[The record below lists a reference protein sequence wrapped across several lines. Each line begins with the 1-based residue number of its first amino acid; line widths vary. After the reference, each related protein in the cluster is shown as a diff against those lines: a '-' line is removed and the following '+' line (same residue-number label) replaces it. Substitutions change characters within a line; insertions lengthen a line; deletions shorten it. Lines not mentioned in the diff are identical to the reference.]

1 MNTNPR
7 KSYKYKP
14 TAYLILSILWMLLIF
29 SFSAQPATESTKTS
43 LRVGMTV
50 GSVLVPDFSSM
61 SEIDRTKYAESIE
74 FPVRKTADATE
85 YAILGILLT
94 ATLSSFEKRHYGL
107 WGWLLGTGY
116 AATDEIHQLF
126 VPGRAGRFP
135 DVCIDT
141 LGAVIWL
148 LLFTALRK
156 LWEKIAKRRGFQYNK
171 NRKK

>member
-1 MNTNPR
+1 MC
-7 KSYKYKP
+7 
-14 TAYLILSILWMLLIF
+14 
-29 SFSAQPATESTKTS
+29 
-43 LRVGMTV
+43 
-50 GSVLVPDFSSM
+50 SS
-61 SEIDRTKYAESIE
+61 DL
-74 FPVRKTADATE
+74 VRKLAHMTE
-85 YAILGILLT
+85 YGILC
-94 ATLSSFEKRHYGL
+94 
-107 WGWLLGTGY
+107 LLACAFVHGYSGNWKVCGISAVAVAALY

-126 VPGRAGRFP
+126 VPGRAGRFS